1 MESTWDPLP
10 GRGAAD
16 PWVMTLALVG
26 VGVCYVLTA
35 IGLRSAHRF
44 GRISLAGAGV
54 ATLLVATFQQP
65 PRGYSVSPTVAVAA
79 L

>member
-1 MESTWDPLP
+1 
-10 GRGAAD
+10 
-16 PWVMTLALVG
+16 MTLALVG